1 MRRDLKVLTEERQQY
16 ILNTIRFKGIIKIKD
31 ICSETNCSESTAR
44 RDLQQLEEQGEL
56 LRVHGGAKYMNSLQ
70 EEPAMNDKVSRNV
83 NAKDHIAQQAVANIQ
98 IDDVIYLDAG
108 TSTLAMIHHLNPSYN
123 LRVVTN
129 GVVHASALADMGI
142 QTYLLGGN
150 LKGTTKAVIGP
161 EAVKSLEE
169 YRFNKVFLGING
181 VHPKFGLTT
190 PDPDEA
196 VVKKTA
202 ILQSEESFILA
213 DNTKFD
219 HVSFARVGDLS
230 SATIITDQL
239 TPSVAEQYQPLTTI
253 QEVQSWFTPLPSI
266 HRLTTWFNCPTWH
279 SEALIA

>member
-129 GVVHASALADMGI
+129 GVVHASALADVGI

-253 QEVQSWFTPLPSI
+253 QEVQS
-266 HRLTTWFNCPTWH
+266 
-279 SEALIA
+279 